1 MTVTTFKSD
10 EARNRWRD
18 MMDIAL
24 TGGRVIVER
33 YNKPQAILIGYEQMN
48 AIVQRLQ
55 ELEAWAEAQRIN
67 QNIESGKAQV
77 VTFEQHKARMQ
88 AKGATYD
95 LGDRVQSRS

>member
-24 TGGRVIVER
+24 TGGQVIVER
-33 YNKPQAILIGYEQMN
+33 YNKPQAILIGYEQMK
-48 AIVQRLQ
+48 AIMQRLH
-55 ELEAWAEAQRIN
+55 ELEAWQEAQRIK
-67 QNIESGKAQV
+67 QDIDTGKAQV
-77 VTFEQHKARMQ
+77 VTLEQHQARMQ

-95 LGDRVQSRS
+95 LGGRVQSGS